1 MGLPRIERP
10 RFPIIIPSTGEKTFF
25 VPFSVKEEKILLI
38 AQESQDL
45 DQIIL
50 AIKQILE
57 NCVEGFDSKNQPMFD
72 LEYCLLKVRSKSVGE
87 LIPFEIEDPDTGEKV
102 QLEFDIEKV
111 QIVKNKNHSNVVT
124 LNDTYSLVMK
134 YPTLDSMLLLA
145 DEKTDST
152 TSAFDIMI
160 SCIEALVETESG
172 ESYKFADFSKKEIDE
187 FIDSLD
193 SKSIKKI
200 KSFFD
205 TIPKIRFE
213 TSYKNKEGKQKT
225 YVVEGLQSFFI

>member
-10 RFPIIIPSTGEKTFF
+10 RFPITIPSTGQKTFF

-87 LIPFEIEDPDTGEKV
+87 LIPFEIEDPDTNEKV
-102 QLEFDIEKV
+102 QLEFDVEKV
-111 QIVKNKNHSNVVT
+111 QRIIAG
-124 LNDTYSLVMK
+124 LYS
-134 YPTLDSMLLLA
+134 
-145 DEKTDST
+145 EK
-152 TSAFDIMI
+152 F
-160 SCIEALVETESG
+160 EYLFE
-172 ESYKFADFSKKEIDE
+172 
-187 FIDSLD
+187 
-193 SKSIKKI
+193 
-200 KSFFD
+200 
-205 TIPKIRFE
+205 KIRAFCAHAAE
-213 TSYKNKEGKQKT
+213 RW
-225 YVVEGLQSFFI
+225 LFITR